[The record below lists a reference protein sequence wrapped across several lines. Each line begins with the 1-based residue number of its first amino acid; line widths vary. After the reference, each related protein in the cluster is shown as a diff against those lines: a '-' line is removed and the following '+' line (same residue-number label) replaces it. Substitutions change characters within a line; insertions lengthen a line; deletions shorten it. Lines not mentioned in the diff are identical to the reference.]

1 MIGGKAAGIIQ
12 HAQVRTFG
20 ETLLIEVSP
29 CSEILGGLRTG
40 RQNIPSWFRDVVLSF
55 TLQALIFSLF
65 E

>member
-1 MIGGKAAGIIQ
+1 MRIVAWA
-12 HAQVRTFG
+12 TYG

-29 CSEILGGLRTG
+29 GSEILGGLRTG
-40 RQNIPSWFRDVVLSF
+40 RQNIPSWLRDDVLSL